1 MRRWPSRIR
10 SAGGSRTHLK
20 PLCRRLPC
28 RLAPAPS
35 CQCPRQE
42 SNLILD
48 LRRVAC
54 DPQHSEDVFLF
65 SALPRNRTSSGSFED
80 CHALPAHPQ
89 GLLSKR
95 LDQDSNLD
103 QDLRRVL
110 CDPLH
115 HRDIQYPDLESN
127 LDQGL
132 GVPCAIR
139 YTIGMY
145 QPEPTTGVAPA
156 SSGLQNRRLAVRPRR
171 RAGARGFEPRTAAL
185 EAASSPRRTLLYRPS
200 VPKNRGPLA

>member
-1 MRRWPSRIR
+1 MHP
-10 SAGGSRTHLK
+10 
-20 PLCRRLPC
+20 RRLPC
-28 RLAPAPS
+28 RSWSNARPDSITWFAMPSGSSLASFSVLARSRAWSSTFAGSRANPP
-35 CQCPRQE
+35 
-42 SNLILD
+42 
-48 LRRVAC
+48 
-54 DPQHSEDVFLF
+54 HSEDVSSF